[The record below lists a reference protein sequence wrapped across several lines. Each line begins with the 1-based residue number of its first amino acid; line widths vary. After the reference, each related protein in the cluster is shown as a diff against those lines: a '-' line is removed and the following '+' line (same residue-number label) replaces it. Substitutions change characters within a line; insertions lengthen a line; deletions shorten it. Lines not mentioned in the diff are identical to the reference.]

1 MAAEVQAEIYW
12 TLQIKVGKKEGK
24 QSTIQWL
31 LAQVLNTN
39 DSPSR
44 LFLLCGITIN
54 TSDLIAQYVV
64 TVMHIEI

>member
-54 TSDLIAQYVV
+54 TSNLIAQYIV